1 MPRKNKRTIPYRR
14 RREGK
19 TNYKK
24 RLALLK
30 SRKLRLVIRK
40 FNKNIIAQIIEYHPE
55 GDRVIASSHSN
66 ELEKYGWKFNKGNIP
81 AAYLVGLLIG
91 KKAKGKEAILDLG
104 LQSPV
109 KGGRLYAALKGVIE
123 GGLKI
128 NAEEKIFPKQERI
141 EGKHITGYE
150 KNKINDKD
158 FEKQFKEAKE
168 NILKDQNERK
178 K

>member
-1 MPRKNKRTIPYRR
+1 MSRKNKRTVTYRR

-19 TNYKK
+19 TNYNR

-40 FNKNIIAQIIEYHPE
+40 FSKNIISQVIEYHPE
-55 GDRVIASSHSN
+55 GDKVIASAHSS
-66 ELEKYGWKFNKGNIP
+66 ELKRYGWKSNKGNIP
-81 AAYLVGLLIG
+81 AAYLVGFLVG

-109 KGGRLYAALKGVIE
+109 KGGRLYAALKGAID

-128 NAEEKIFPKQERI
+128 DAEEKIFPKQERI

-150 KNKINDKD
+150 KNKIDAKD
-158 FEKQFKEAKE
+158 FEKQFREVKEK
-168 NILKDQNERK
+168 ILKN
-178 K
+178 